1 MENIVYKTMK
11 YNLKQ
16 NIHISAIYMYLL
28 YLDLK
33 QFSQIYSL
41 KLMFNCYV
49 FPILQHII
57 GHLEYNS
64 STAFIII
71 HI

>member
-1 MENIVYKTMK
+1 MKMENIVYKTMK

-41 KLMFNCYV
+41 KLYV
-49 FPILQHII
+49 
-57 GHLEYNS
+57 
-64 STAFIII
+64 
-71 HI
+71 